1 MSCWNCRA
9 FVFRVI
15 PRNEV
20 NKCLICKLE
29 VHLSTCTIYHNVC
42 RNKTTVWYMF
52 EYSCKV
58 TFEIVE
64 VNFLEYISIKYIVHW
79 NYVGL
84 E

>member
-1 MSCWNCRA
+1 
-9 FVFRVI
+9 
-15 PRNEV
+15 
-20 NKCLICKLE
+20 
-29 VHLSTCTIYHNVC
+29 
-42 RNKTTVWYMF
+42 MF